1 MSVPLMSSLQQLRQQ
16 AAAELAQSA
25 RLRLGLLMVMAIL
38 WLWALLVLGDMA
50 QAWRESAEQLQ
61 DKAAALRPV
70 LKERIWLE
78 RAEDSSEQL
87 QAVRTQLWSDPDLA
101 VTEANLQDWLRGTA
115 QKAGLTVRDLNVTRG
130 SLEKPSAP
138 LQGLTPVTARLV
150 LDYNRLPM
158 LAYLAELARR
168 EPLLLVDRLALR
180 LGAQPVLAELDVRVL
195 AATQSPDATSAV
207 PGEAAASQS
216 LVAASGLA
224 SAATPAAKP
233 ASSASSA
240 AKSAAKSVTTSA
252 STPAAIPSKSKQPG
266 AKP

>member
-1 MSVPLMSSLQQLRQQ
+1 MSTPLMSGLRQLRQQ
-16 AAAELAQSA
+16 AVAELAQSA
-25 RLRLGLLMVMAIL
+25 RLRLGLLVVAAIL

-78 RAEDSSEQL
+78 RAEDSSQQL
-87 QAVRTQLWSDPDLA
+87 QAVRTQLWTDPDLA

-115 QKAGLTVRDLNVTRG
+115 QKAGLTVRDLNVNRG
-130 SLEKPSAP
+130 TLDKPSAA
-138 LQGLTPVTARLV
+138 LQGLTPVTAHLV

-168 EPLLLVDRLALR
+168 EPLLMVDRLALR

-195 AATQSPDATSAV
+195 AATQTPDATAAA
-207 PGEAAASQS
+207 PGEGAASQAPAAATSAASAAAPRPANAAAS
-216 LVAASGLA
+216 
-224 SAATPAAKP
+224 AAKP
-233 ASSASSA
+233 ASSV
-240 AKSAAKSVTTSA
+240 KPAKSVS
-252 STPAAIPSKSKQPG
+252 PG
-266 AKP
+266 VKP